1 MILPRKQ
8 SLTPAGTAL
17 FAAAW
22 VLARAKVQSI
32 TIDEADSYLAYAAN
46 PNLTHWTAS
55 SNNHLLNSMLMRLSV
70 TAFGASELSAR
81 APALLGAA
89 LYLWAVWRLARNV
102 ARGSAVLE
110 WALVACM
117 AFNPLV
123 MDYLV
128 AARGYSLAL
137 GLLMAA
143 LALAAGG
150 TERPYRTGA
159 AISLCAALSVTANWS
174 FALADAA
181 VVLLALARM
190 ARGRRPGEWLRMA
203 AACVAPGAAAALF
216 LAGSVLATW
225 PRGVLVWGTESLRD
239 TFHGVAEASLYEL
252 NPYLVNPPLLAFLE
266 RWNWLLFPL
275 AGAILAWRI
284 AAIARARP
292 PLSRLFSSGGWLA
305 AGTLALSLTAHWL
318 LFRTMHLLLPKVR
331 TAVYLV
337 PLLALV
343 AGAAASVPLGSRL
356 GRLSGRA
363 LTAALVAIGCHFLL
377 CLRLTYFQEWRW
389 DADVGNVYEVL
400 ARYNHRYGL
409 TDIASSW
416 RYAAALNFYRDKSRR
431 ETIPRLEPLKPP
443 YPEGHQAYVVYY
455 LQDQPFVEKN
465 GLKVVYVGNVGSAA
479 VAIRPEVEQ
488 GRQAP

>member
-1 MILPRKQ
+1 MTLLRKE
-8 SLTPAGTAL
+8 SPAAPGTAL

-22 VLARAKVQSI
+22 ILARAKVQSI
-32 TIDEADSYLAYAAN
+32 TIDEADTYLAYAVN

-70 TAFGASELSAR
+70 TLFGVSELSVR

-89 LYLWAVWRLARNV
+89 LYLWAVCRLARNV
-102 ARGSAVLE
+102 ARGAAALE

-117 AFNPLV
+117 VFNPLV

-137 GLLMAA
+137 GLLMLA

-150 TERPYRTGA
+150 TERPYRTCI
-159 AISLCAALSVTANWS
+159 AISLCAALSLTANWS

-190 ARGRRPGEWLRMA
+190 ARGRRLIEWLRMA
-203 AACVAPGAAAALF
+203 AACAVPGTAVTLF

-225 PRGVLVWGTESLRD
+225 PPGVLVWGTQSLRD
-239 TFHGVAEASLYEL
+239 TFGGVAEASLYEL
-252 NPYLVNPPLLAFLE
+252 NPYLVNPPLLAFLQ
-266 RWNWLLFPL
+266 RWNWVLFPL
-275 AGAILAWRI
+275 AGAMLLWRLAV
-284 AAIARARP
+284 IARTRP

-305 AGTLALSLTAHWL
+305 AGTLSIALTVHWL
-318 LFRTMHLLLPKVR
+318 LFRTIHLLLPKVR
-331 TAVYLV
+331 TALYLV
-337 PLLALV
+337 PLVVLV
-343 AGAAASVPLGSRL
+343 AGAAASVPLASRM

-363 LTAALVAIGCHFLL
+363 LTAALLVIGCHFLL

-389 DADVGNVYEVL
+389 AADVRNVYEVL

-416 RYAAALNFYRDKSRR
+416 RYVAALNFYRDKSGR
-431 ETIPRLEPLKPP
+431 ETIPRLEALEPP

-488 GRQAP
+488 GR